1 MVVGLVEDHVDTT
14 PDLGGESHVWTFAT
28 TQVYVEES
36 GRLLYLAG
44 HTGPVA

>member
-1 MVVGLVEDHVDTT
+1 MSTSS
-14 PDLGGESHVWTFAT
+14 GEEHLWTFAT

-44 HTGPVA
+44 HTGPWADPGSVAQ